1 MTAGA
6 ATATGAVDVVLRDG
20 NTVGV
25 RPLRRQDEAGLAA
38 FLEDLSDESRAF
50 RFFSCGLD
58 MHHAARDAVAQA
70 CGAGYGLVAVAGD
83 PPAIVA
89 HAMFAPTNG
98 GAAEVAVAVADE
110 WHGRGV
116 ATLLLAHLAAEARDR
131 GLETFTAVVLPDNH
145 RMIEV
150 FRESGFA
157 VRVRSEPHQLAVEM
171 PIAATEAAR
180 RRFEDRDRIA
190 AVAAVRH
197 LLAPRSVALI
207 GATARPGSVGA
218 ALLRNLRASH
228 PGPLHL
234 IGRRDGEIEGMR
246 VHASIADVPETVD
259 LAVVALPAK
268 AVVEA
273 ARACGRAGVRTLLVV
288 ASGFEDDGGARRR
301 AALLSVCRDSG
312 MRLVGPNTIG
322 ILSTAPGAELNA
334 TFARTAPE
342 RGAVGLLAQ
351 SGGLLVSA
359 LEQGRSH
366 GVGLSAAVSIGDRAD
381 ISSNDL
387 LQWWEQ
393 DPATRVIALYL
404 ESFGN
409 PRSFARIA
417 RRVALVKPIVAVK
430 AGTSAAGATAA
441 ASHTGSLVA
450 ESDRATDALFRHAGV
465 IRTDTFRELLDVAA
479 LLASQPLPE
488 GRRVGIVTN
497 AGGPAILCA
506 DACDAAGLRLPSLA
520 ARTRGAL
527 REALPDAAAV
537 RNPVDILGDAPPA
550 RFAQAVAIVAGDP
563 DIDALVVICAPTF
576 AVQPDEAVR
585 AIEAAAAELRRP
597 IPVVVVLLA
606 ERSPSEATAAVPIM
620 SFPEDAA
627 RALGRAAD
635 HADWLRQPHT
645 PVPAPAGIDADAAA
659 AVLAEA
665 LGARREWLAGEEL
678 ERLARAYSLPFA
690 ESHLVAGVEDAV
702 RAAAAIGGPVAV
714 KAIAPALVHKTDA
727 GAVRTGLAGGEEVR
741 AAAREVTAAVTGA
754 GQELEALLVQ
764 RMAPAGT
771 ELLVGV
777 TQDPAFGP
785 VVACAAGGIL
795 AELLDDVAVRI
806 APLDGGDAEA
816 MLRSLRMHPLLTGF
830 RGSPPVDVGA
840 VADVVSR
847 LATMAAAH
855 PEVRE
860 LDANPVIAGSHGA
873 VIVDLRVRVAPAT
886 TRPWAPSLQENGT

>member
-1 MTAGA
+1 MTAGPA
-6 ATATGAVDVVLRDG
+6 SAKGAVDVVLRHGD
-20 NTVGV
+20 TVRV
-25 RPLRRQDEAGLAA
+25 RPLRRDDEAALVD

-50 RFFSCGLD
+50 RFFSGGLS
-58 MHHAARDAVAQA
+58 MRHAAHDAMAQA
-70 CGAGYGLVAVAGD
+70 LGGGYGLVAVAGE

-89 HAMFAPTNG
+89 HAMFSPTADD
-98 GAAEVAVAVADE
+98 AAEVAVAVADE

-116 ATLLLAHLAAEARDR
+116 ATLLLAHLAAEARAR
-131 GLETFTAVVLPDNH
+131 GLDTFTAVVLPDNH

-171 PIAATEAAR
+171 PTAATEDAR
-180 RRFEDRDRIA
+180 SRFEHRDRIA

-218 ALLRNLRASH
+218 ALLRNLRGSH
-228 PGPLHL
+228 AGPLYL
-234 IGRRDGEIEGMR
+234 IGRRAGEIAGMR
-246 VHASIADVPETVD
+246 VHASIADVPDTVD
-259 LAVVALPAK
+259 LAVLAVPAD
-268 AVVEA
+268 AVLGA
-273 ARACGRAGVRTLLVV
+273 ARACGRAGVRTLVVV

-301 AALLSVCRDSG
+301 AALLSVCRDFG

-322 ILSTAPGAELNA
+322 VLSTASGAELNA

-409 PRSFARIA
+409 PRTFAQIA

-430 AGTSAAGATAA
+430 AGTSAAGASAA

-450 ESDRATDALFRHAGV
+450 ESGRATEALFGHAGI
-465 IRTDTFRELLDVAA
+465 IRTDSFRELLDVAA
-479 LLASQPLPE
+479 LLESQPLPL

-506 DACDAAGLRLPSLA
+506 DACDAAGLALPSLA
-520 ARTRGAL
+520 AGTRRAL
-527 REALPDAAAV
+527 RAVLSDAAAV

-550 RFAQAVAIVAGDP
+550 RFAAAVAAVAADP
-563 DIDALVVICAPTF
+563 GIDALIVICAPTF
-576 AVQPDEAVR
+576 AVEPHDAVQ
-585 AIEAAAAELRRP
+585 ALEEAAAQLPRP

-606 ERSPSEATAAVPIM
+606 DRSPSAATAAVPVM

-635 HADWLRQPHT
+635 HADWRRRPHS
-645 PVPAPAGIDADAAA
+645 PAPAPAGIDADAAA

-665 LGARREWLAGEEL
+665 LGAGREWLGGEHL
-678 ERLARAYSLPFA
+678 ERLARAYSLPLA
-690 ESHLVAGVEDAV
+690 EAQLVAGAADAV
-702 RAAAAIGGPVAV
+702 RAAAVIGVPVAI
-714 KAIAPALVHKTDA
+714 KAVAPGLVHKTDA
-727 GAVRTGLAGGEEVR
+727 GAVRVDLTGDDEVR
-741 AAAREVTAAVTGA
+741 AAAEAVSAAVAGA
-754 GQELEALLVQ
+754 GHELEALLVQ
-764 RMAPAGT
+764 RMAPVGT

-777 TQDPAFGP
+777 AHDPAFGP
-785 VVACAAGGIL
+785 VVACAAGGVL

-806 APLDGGDAEA
+806 APLDAGDADG
-816 MLRSLRMHPLLTGF
+816 MLRSLRVHRLLAGF
-830 RGSPPVDVGA
+830 RGAPPADVAA
-840 VADVVSR
+840 VADVIAR
-847 LATMAAAH
+847 LAALAAAH

-860 LDANPVIAGSHGA
+860 VDANPVIAGPDGA
-873 VIVDLRVRVAPAT
+873 VIVDLRVRVAPAAR
-886 TRPWAPSLQENGT
+886 RPWAPSLQGDGP